1 MKTKGLLFDIR
12 RYAVHD
18 GPGIRTT
25 VFFKGC
31 PLNCLW
37 CHNPESILP
46 GPQTIARKR
55 KLGSRTFTS
64 EEIVGHY
71 YTTEEAMN
79 KIRQDRMFFDESN
92 GGVSFSGG
100 EPLLQ
105 KDFLLALLK
114 QCREEG
120 IHTTLDTC
128 GYAPE
133 ADFSEVAQNTDL
145 LLFDIKTAHKQ
156 QHEQFTGKDNT
167 LILQNLLNL
176 KGDGPE
182 VIIRVPVIPGFNNST
197 TEMTTIVEI
206 LKKCKARIK
215 EIHLMP
221 YHKLGRQ
228 KYEALGMATPPT
240 FEPEPPAQQMQAFLK
255 IFRDDGFNAKSGG

>member
-1 MKTKGLLFDIR
+1 METKGLLFDIR

-46 GPQTIARKR
+46 QPQPIIRNK
-55 KLGSRTFTS
+55 KLGTKTFS
-64 EEIVGHY
+64 EEETVGRY
-71 YTTEEAMN
+71 YTTEEVMDI
-79 KIRQDRMFFDESN
+79 IRQDRMFYDESK

-105 KDFLLALLK
+105 KDFLLSLLK

-120 IHTTLDTC
+120 IHTAIDTC

-133 ADFSEVAQNTDL
+133 AVFSELAQNTDL
-145 LLFDIKTAHKQ
+145 LLFDIKTAHQQ
-156 QHEQFTGKDNT
+156 QHEEYTGKDNM
-167 LILQNLLNL
+167 LILQNLFSL
-176 KGDGPE
+176 KADGPE
-182 VIIRVPVIPGFNNST
+182 VIIRIPVIPGFNDST
-197 TEMTTIVEI
+197 TELTAISKI

-215 EIHLMP
+215 EIHLIP

-228 KYEALGMATPPT
+228 KYEALGMQTPPVFESNTLPEQMHT
-240 FEPEPPAQQMQAFLK
+240 FLT
-255 IFRDDGFNAKSGG
+255 IFKDDGFIVKQGG